1 MTSTTHAARGANF
14 WLAAAMLTL
23 AVLVWSGSA
32 VVGRMAAGHVPP
44 VTLSFLRWTI
54 SFLVLLPFAGPAL
67 WRQRDAIRRGWKW
80 LSVLSFLGMGGFAVP
95 YFVGLQFTQAANA
108 AILNALGPMMILVI
122 AATTLGARTN
132 RQQIGGL
139 LLGIAGTAL
148 IIFRGDVSEVAAFS
162 INIGDALILLAV
174 FFWSAYTVALR
185 HAPRELDQMALL
197 AILSGL
203 TVPMLAPFYAIEWA
217 VEGGFALDVHNIA
230 IVLYSGLCSS
240 VLAYLCWNRGVAV
253 IGASRAGASQYLM
266 PVFGAVM
273 AAVILGEE
281 LAWFH
286 LAGMVLIF
294 AGIACS
300 SRREG

>member
-1 MTSTTHAARGANF
+1 MTSTVHAARGANF
-14 WLAAAMLTL
+14 WLAAALLIL

-44 VTLSFLRWTI
+44 FALSFWRWAI
-54 SFLVLLPFAGPAL
+54 AFIVLLPFAWPAL
-67 WRQRDAIRRGWKW
+67 WRSRDAIRRGWKW

-108 AILNALGPMMILVI
+108 AILNALGPMMILLI
-122 AATTLGARTN
+122 AVTAMGARTN
-132 RQQIGGL
+132 LQQLLGL
-139 LLGIAGTAL
+139 LLGVAGTAL
-148 IIFRGDVSEVAAFS
+148 IIFRGDWYEVSSFS

-174 FFWSAYTVALR
+174 FFWSAYTVVLK
-185 HAPRELDQMALL
+185 HVPPGLDQMSLL
-197 AILSGL
+197 TILSGL
-203 TVPMLAPFYAIEWA
+203 TLPMLAPFYAVEFAI
-217 VEGGFALDVHNIA
+217 EGGFALDLHNIS
-230 IVLYSGLCSS
+230 IVLYSGFCSS

-266 PVFGAVM
+266 PVFGAVL

-286 LAGMVLIF
+286 LAGMMLIF
-294 AGIACS
+294 AGIAAS

>member
-1 MTSTTHAARGANF
+1 MASTTHAARGANF
-14 WLAAAMLTL
+14 WLAAALLTL

-32 VVGRMAAGHVPP
+32 VVGRMAADHVPP
-44 VTLSFLRWTI
+44 ITLSFWRWAI
-54 SFLVLLPFAGPAL
+54 AFVVLLPFAGPTL
-67 WRQRDAIRRGWKW
+67 WRRRDAIRRGWKW

-122 AATTLGARTN
+122 SVTAMGARTTT
-132 RQQIGGL
+132 QQILGL

-148 IIFRGDVSEVAAFS
+148 IIFRGDWDEVASFA

-174 FFWSAYTVALR
+174 FFWSAYTVVLKHVPA
-185 HAPRELDQMALL
+185 ELDQMSLL
-197 AILSGL
+197 TILSGL
-203 TVPMLAPFYAIEWA
+203 TLPMLAPFYALEFAI
-217 VEGGFALDVHNIA
+217 EGGFALDAHNLA
-230 IVLYSGLCSS
+230 IVLYSGFCSS

-253 IGASRAGASQYLM
+253 IGPSRAGASQYLM

-273 AAVILGEE
+273 AAAILGEE